1 MVEYTTNYTTGA
13 LKMTIEKVNAFIEKN
28 NLNELVELSDTGVFT
43 VPEDLYKE
51 VVLDA
56 SGITEEQ
63 LKKKIRL
70 EGELLTGVVSVAGTK
85 AATIFKDDANLS
97 EVGLSY
103 NYGNTSHTA
112 SVVFNRDSKDHVFV
126 EVNNKVET
134 ADMKRVFTQING
146 LFDDLNS

>member
-70 EGELLTGVVSVAGTK
+70 EGELLTGVVSVAGT
-85 AATIFKDDANLS
+85 
-97 EVGLSY
+97 
-103 NYGNTSHTA
+103 
-112 SVVFNRDSKDHVFV
+112 
-126 EVNNKVET
+126 
-134 ADMKRVFTQING
+134 
-146 LFDDLNS
+146 